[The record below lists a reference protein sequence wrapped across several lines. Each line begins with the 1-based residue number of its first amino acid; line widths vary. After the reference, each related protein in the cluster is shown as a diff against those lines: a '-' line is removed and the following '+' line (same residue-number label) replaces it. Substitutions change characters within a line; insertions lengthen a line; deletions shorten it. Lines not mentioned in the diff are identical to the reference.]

1 MCVDACALSHY
12 CTFLVPAPTLTIS
25 LNGEIGTTGTA
36 VQWTEVTLQ
45 GLATLDDVVDTE
57 VTVLVEWAA
66 VFPDE
71 GYRLERLYPPGSAS
85 VPAFITSSTPHA
97 FTLVSVVGVASAVYL
112 LSASVFPSN
121 PTYIL
126 QSNRYTTDYA
136 LTLQP
141 YPNLVIN
148 RRVRGGECGVNE
160 TAILTGSVNLL
171 PNTATN
177 HVITYSWTR
186 PDGRPI
192 RQPSKD
198 LTVNEGTLVVRS
210 ITGSFNLTACLT
222 ILGAD
227 VMDHCSTAQFFIS
240 TDG

>member
-1 MCVDACALSHY
+1 MIVW
-12 CTFLVPAPTLTIS
+12 
-25 LNGEIGTTGTA
+25 GE
-36 VQWTEVTLQ
+36 W
-45 GLATLDDVVDTE
+45 LAI
-57 VTVLVEWAA
+57 
-66 VFPDE
+66 FPEE
-71 GYRLERLYPPGSAS
+71 GFRIKRSFT
-85 VPAFITSSTPHA
+85 PAFMTNSAPHA
-97 FTLVSVVGVASAVYL
+97 FTLTGGVLGGASAVYL
-112 LSASVFPSN
+112 LSVSVFPSN

-126 QSNRYTTDYA
+126 LSGRYTADYA

-192 RQPSKD
+192 RQHSRD

-222 ILGAD
+222 IPEAD
-227 VMDHCSTAQFFIS
+227 VMDHCSTAQFYIS